1 MVKSDKI
8 TKSKDS
14 ERLADIIMDR
24 VSFLQEKHPASLWH
38 WDILVS
44 LWQFMCLFREDYSP
58 GSLLSELYLEQIRLV
73 EDKMIAILSKRI
85 ENRKEL
91 TKEMASFTKFD
102 PENPKIELNKSRD
115 LKEYDSEEI
124 KWGVSYSNWISLSKQ
139 AKVEHLAGMA
149 REDRGLSYHVWHN
162 NFKLEFPEGYSVE
175 MGRYK
180 KKFRRSNRGEHF
192 AINGLAF
199 YKKNR

>member
-1 MVKSDKI
+1 MIHIYGNLINVLK
-8 TKSKDS
+8 
-14 ERLADIIMDR
+14 
-24 VSFLQEKHPASLWH
+24 
-38 WDILVS
+38 
-44 LWQFMCLFREDYSP
+44 P
-58 GSLLSELYLEQIRLV
+58 GF
-73 EDKMIAILSKRI
+73 KMIHKKSG
-85 ENRKEL
+85 L
-91 TKEMASFTKFD
+91 TYTLDSLDLDD

-149 REDRGLSYHVWHN
+149 REDTNLSYHVWHN

-180 KKFRRSNRGEHF
+180 KKFRRSNRGEQF